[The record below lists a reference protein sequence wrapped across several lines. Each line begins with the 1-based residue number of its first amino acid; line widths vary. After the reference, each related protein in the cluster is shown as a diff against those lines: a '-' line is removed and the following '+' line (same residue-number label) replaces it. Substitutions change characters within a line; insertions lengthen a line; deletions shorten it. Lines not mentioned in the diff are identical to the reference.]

1 MPIPFNIRNT
11 GEKNQILYSDLQK
24 AANGSEG
31 DDFEPGST
39 FNGMLQDAVNSVKT
53 CQMPSED
60 PSSLDKSQIELMLKR
75 IELRMNGQLLKM
87 MSGETEENSTRF
99 FEGMY
104 DIFPGYAPSMT
115 LNRETTTALPKEPA
129 SDMPSDNPSLNRNYD
144 DLIEKASA
152 TYGVDARLIKS
163 VIKVESNF
171 NANST
176 SPKGAMGL
184 MQLMPATAKDLG
196 VKNSYNPEENVMA
209 GTRYLKG
216 LLDRYHG
223 NVPLALAAYNWGMG
237 NVEKNPEKMPLETR
251 NYVSRITAN
260 YSRQTDV

>member
-1 MPIPFNIRNT
+1 
-11 GEKNQILYSDLQK
+11 
-24 AANGSEG
+24 
-31 DDFEPGST
+31 
-39 FNGMLQDAVNSVKT
+39 
-53 CQMPSED
+53 
-60 PSSLDKSQIELMLKR
+60 MLKR

-99 FEGMY
+99 YEGMY
-104 DIFPGYAPSMT
+104 DILPGYAPGMA
-115 LNRETTTALPKEPA
+115 LNRGTTTALPKEPA
-129 SDMPSDNPSLNRNYD
+129 SDRPSEVPSVNRNYD

-152 TYGVDARLIKS
+152 TYGVDAQLIKS

-223 NVPLALAAYNWGMG
+223 NVRLALAAYNWGMG